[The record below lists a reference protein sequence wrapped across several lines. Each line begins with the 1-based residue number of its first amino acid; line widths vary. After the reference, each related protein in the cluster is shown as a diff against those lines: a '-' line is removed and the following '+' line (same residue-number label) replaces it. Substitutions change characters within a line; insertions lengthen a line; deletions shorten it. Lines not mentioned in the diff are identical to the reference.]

1 MSSKS
6 NNSDSET
13 EFYESI
19 SENGSMNSVSPT
31 QLKNIENKA
40 KLIETKTEYVYDSD
54 CLRKKSN
61 WSKSGNAYKFDHPEF
76 DPKTLKKD
84 IPSHSSKLAV
94 LLKKIKDLD
103 KKDMEKDG
111 RHYKHFIFSDVKTSS
126 HGAKLIASALLAEDM
141 TLAYTA
147 ELKKTAQKEGSKVDM
162 QGGKD
167 VPKKIYKK
175 IELLSDDVLKQTS
188 GNNFYLLTSIGVY
201 DQPITVTLKK
211 SIFKKFNERPDNIHG
226 ELARFIIM
234 DSGYKEGV
242 DLFDIKYIHIFEPSI
257 NMADQRQTIGRGT
270 RTCGQKGLEF
280 HPTQGWPLHVF
291 IYDVEIPEQLRYQT
305 YGTETLFDLYLKSM
319 NIDLRLINFQHDLE
333 RATIYGSVDYDLNR
347 PIHTFVVSGNIEG
360 GNPSTVSKKRIIIRE
375 DLPVLNLPEQ
385 ASELTFPPRDPN
397 AQPMGHAAMREYVK
411 RHFSG
416 FKWEDVKME
425 NNCIAKTGGSEI
437 VNYTPTQNFVRHFF
451 TPEIPLKGM
460 LLYHSPGTG
469 KTCSA
474 IATASSSFEQK
485 GYTILW
491 VTRTTLKSDIWKNM
505 FDQICSKTI
514 QERLQNNEIDVD
526 KSTHAKRM
534 RMLSTAWSIRPMS
547 YKQFS
552 NMILKSNALYKA
564 LIKKNGEVD
573 PLRKT
578 LLIIDEAHK
587 LYGGTDLSSIERP
600 DMKVLESAIQQSYE
614 ISGMDSVKV
623 LLMTATPITQD
634 PIELVKLINL
644 MKPSQYQLPSEFDD
658 FARKFLDEHG
668 RFTPE
673 GEKMYLDS
681 IAGHVSYL
689 NREKDARQFAQPII
703 KYIKTP
709 LIDVDDA
716 MRYDNAYARAMM
728 DSDILSIRQKI
739 EEENKKIDEEI
750 KDTKAA
756 DFDYLKEKCAEFD
769 VAKTQKECNKIVKEN
784 IREIVKGVKESMKD
798 VKEKVNE
805 LKEQISFK
813 KELKKD
819 FIENIKKNIES
830 ETTDYENYKQSL
842 YYSIKK
848 CGKKITNMEELRAA
862 VKDHPAIVEF
872 DNQIRE
878 VDEKLVN
885 MNQNLQNTL
894 LAYKKRI
901 ADLKNLAKE
910 DLSQLE
916 KNVVNLVLKDERR
929 TMKKR
934 SGDLEKEHAENIG
947 AVNKTRKAIEKKKR
961 KKLMGIRKTMRQ
973 MVSEEKRVAKEIA
986 KEERRLKR
994 TQRKQANM
1002 ISDFK
1007 NDFINEL
1014 ANKYTKIIEHELERL
1029 RETDKQRKE
1038 EEAEKQAK
1046 KEQNKIFAEKRA
1058 EERLKRAEERQKK
1071 ADEKKK

>member
-1 MSSKS
+1 
-6 NNSDSET
+6 
-13 EFYESI
+13 
-19 SENGSMNSVSPT
+19 
-31 QLKNIENKA
+31 
-40 KLIETKTEYVYDSD
+40 
-54 CLRKKSN
+54 
-61 WSKSGNAYKFDHPEF
+61 
-76 DPKTLKKD
+76 
-84 IPSHSSKLAV
+84 
-94 LLKKIKDLD
+94 
-103 KKDMEKDG
+103 
-111 RHYKHFIFSDVKTSS
+111 
-126 HGAKLIASALLAEDM
+126 
-141 TLAYTA
+141 
-147 ELKKTAQKEGSKVDM
+147 
-162 QGGKD
+162 
-167 VPKKIYKK
+167 
-175 IELLSDDVLKQTS
+175 
-188 GNNFYLLTSIGVY
+188 
-201 DQPITVTLKK
+201 
-211 SIFKKFNERPDNIHG
+211 
-226 ELARFIIM
+226 
-234 DSGYKEGV
+234 
-242 DLFDIKYIHIFEPSI
+242 
-257 NMADQRQTIGRGT
+257 
-270 RTCGQKGLEF
+270 
-280 HPTQGWPLHVF
+280 
-291 IYDVEIPEQLRYQT
+291 
-305 YGTETLFDLYLKSM
+305 
-319 NIDLRLINFQHDLE
+319 
-333 RATIYGSVDYDLNR
+333 
-347 PIHTFVVSGNIEG
+347 
-360 GNPSTVSKKRIIIRE
+360 
-375 DLPVLNLPEQ
+375 
-385 ASELTFPPRDPN
+385 
-397 AQPMGHAAMREYVK
+397 
-411 RHFSG
+411 
-416 FKWEDVKME
+416 
-425 NNCIAKTGGSEI
+425 
-437 VNYTPTQNFVRHFF
+437 
-451 TPEIPLKGM
+451 
-460 LLYHSPGTG
+460 
-469 KTCSA
+469 
-474 IATASSSFEQK
+474 
-485 GYTILW
+485 
-491 VTRTTLKSDIWKNM
+491 
-505 FDQICSKTI
+505 
-514 QERLQNNEIDVD
+514 
-526 KSTHAKRM
+526 
-534 RMLSTAWSIRPMS
+534 
-547 YKQFS
+547 
-552 NMILKSNALYKA
+552 
-564 LIKKNGEVD
+564 
-573 PLRKT
+573 
-578 LLIIDEAHK
+578 
-587 LYGGTDLSSIERP
+587 
-600 DMKVLESAIQQSYE
+600 MKVLESAIQQSYE

-929 TMKKR
+929 TMKKL
-934 SGDLEKEHAENIG
+934 SGDLEK
-947 AVNKTRKAIEKKKR
+947 
-961 KKLMGIRKTMRQ
+961 
-973 MVSEEKRVAKEIA
+973 
-986 KEERRLKR
+986 
-994 TQRKQANM
+994 
-1002 ISDFK
+1002 
-1007 NDFINEL
+1007 
-1014 ANKYTKIIEHELERL
+1014 
-1029 RETDKQRKE
+1029 
-1038 EEAEKQAK
+1038 
-1046 KEQNKIFAEKRA
+1046 
-1058 EERLKRAEERQKK
+1058 
-1071 ADEKKK
+1071 